1 GLKLRT
7 FSDAYSSISK
17 FVKDDRLRKSLAFQ
31 TLYIGVSPY
40 QGPSLYTIIPMI
52 ELMYG
57 VYFIK
62 GGMYTLATGMARLFQ
77 ELGGTIHYNT
87 PIDELLIEN
96 KQTKGVRVNG
106 ETITAD
112 AVICAADFPYAME
125 SLIPDE
131 SK

>member
-1 GLKLRT
+1 
-7 FSDAYSSISK
+7 
-17 FVKDDRLRKSLAFQ
+17 
-31 TLYIGVSPY
+31 
-40 QGPSLYTIIPMI
+40 MI

-131 SK
+131 SKRGKYTNQKIASMDYSCSCFLLYLGLDKNMKIAHSTAFILPMISNAM